1 MPAFLRVFGELG
13 PDGVYTLPS
22 STNSLL
28 TSILSV
34 GTFFGAVFASTIGD
48 SIGRRLGIVVY
59 IGEQPEGLRSLQSYS
74 ALVSVFKQAARA

>member
-13 PDGVYTLPS
+13 PDGTYFLSS

-48 SIGRRLGIVVY
+48 AIGRRMGIVVY
-59 IGEQPEGLRSLQSYS
+59 VCRYLATTEI
-74 ALVSVFKQAARA
+74 